1 MIEDDTKEKT
11 LHVEL
16 NREHCKEE
24 NIHKFL
30 CLLKRRLETQAD
42 DTKEVREEYIIEV
55 VKQSKKKHIIDIL

>member
-16 NREHCKEE
+16 NREHCNEE
-24 NIHKFL
+24 NIHTFL

-42 DTKEVREEYIIEV
+42 DTKEVREE
-55 VKQSKKKHIIDIL
+55 